1 MAVYPSQLARQR
13 VLPDRRVVTI
23 RPMRPQ
29 DGLALQHFFRELSA
43 DARRKRFMQAWGAS
57 DEELVRHCTALDYDH
72 HMAFVCEF
80 GWPGAAQIVGEASYL
95 ANPGERSCELGIVV
109 ADDWRHSGVAQL
121 LMDALIRAAQ
131 ARGYE
136 TMEGL
141 VLGENKEMLDFV
153 GALGFQAS
161 AVPEDAASV
170 RVVRKL

>member
-1 MAVYPSQLARQR
+1 MAVYPSQLARRR

-29 DGLALQHFFRELSA
+29 DGPALQRFLHELSE
-43 DARRKRFMQAWGAS
+43 DARRKRFMQAWTAP
-57 DEELVRHCTALDYDH
+57 DEELVRHCTALDYDR

-80 GWPGAAQIVGEASYL
+80 GSPGDEQIVGEARYL

-109 ADDWRHSGVAQL
+109 ADAWRHSGVAQL

-141 VLGENKEMLDFV
+141 VLSENKEMLDFV
-153 GALGFQAS
+153 RALGFQAA
-161 AVPEDAASV
+161 AVPEDASSV